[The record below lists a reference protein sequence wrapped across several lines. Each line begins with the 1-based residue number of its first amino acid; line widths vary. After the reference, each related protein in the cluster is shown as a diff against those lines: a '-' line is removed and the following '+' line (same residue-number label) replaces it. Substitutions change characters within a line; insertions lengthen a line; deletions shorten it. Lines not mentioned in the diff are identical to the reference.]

1 MTTDTN
7 PKPEQIH
14 KPSYRF
20 DPPDMVQVNLLR
32 KLSPSQRIQLMLDAR
47 ALAVG
52 LIRGRLSKRYPDLPP
67 EKLNLKVL
75 EALSHAR

>member
-1 MTTDTN
+1 MET
-7 PKPEQIH
+7 KPRNTY
-14 KPSYRF
+14 SF

-52 LIRGRLSKRYPDLPP
+52 LIRGRLSKRYPDLPLD
-67 EKLNLKVL
+67 KLNLKVL
-75 EALSHAR
+75 ETLSHAH